1 MSQSQEITAERLLT
15 VIQRIQQGRMSGIL
29 TARRGDGV
37 TAEEGN
43 VDFAK
48 GQIRLVKVGRR
59 SGSDAL
65 SWLSTWSNCYC
76 SFSSSS
82 NTDVDSF
89 LRIFSPSEKQLSTP
103 RPEQILTPRPELSPR
118 VTDQLGK
125 QTGSIQ
131 HTTPL
136 RENRPSEQNF
146 ASDSLVHLIPQQAY
160 PPQEALR
167 FLDSQGLTRT
177 HRHLLLLIDGRRSI
191 AELVRI
197 IHRPESEVIHLLRDL
212 ESATIIRMTRS

>member
-1 MSQSQEITAERLLT
+1 MSQSQEIIAERLLT

-76 SFSSSS
+76 SFSSSI

-89 LRIFSPSEKQLSTP
+89 LRIFSPSEKQHSTP

-118 VTDQLGK
+118 ITDQLGK
-125 QTGSIQ
+125 QSGSI

-136 RENRPSEQNF
+136 RENGPSEQIF
-146 ASDSLVHLIPQQAY
+146 AADSLAHLIPQQAY
-160 PPQEALR
+160 PPQETLR

-177 HRHLLLLIDGRRSI
+177 HRHLLLLIDGHRSI
-191 AELVRI
+191 AELIRI
-197 IHRPESEVIHLLRDL
+197 INRPESEVIHLLRDL
-212 ESATIIRMTRS
+212 ENATIIRMTRA

>member
-1 MSQSQEITAERLLT
+1 MSQSQEIIAERLLT

-43 VDFAK
+43 VDFAN

-76 SFSSSS
+76 SFSSSI

-89 LRIFSPSEKQLSTP
+89 LRIFSPSEKQLS
-103 RPEQILTPRPELSPR
+103 TPRPELSPR

-146 ASDSLVHLIPQQAY
+146 ASDSLTHLIPQQAY

-177 HRHLLLLIDGRRSI
+177 HRHLLLLIDGHRSI
-191 AELVRI
+191 AELIRVI
-197 IHRPESEVIHLLRDL
+197 NRPESEVIHLLRDL
-212 ESATIIRMTRS
+212 ENATIIHMTRA

>member
-1 MSQSQEITAERLLT
+1 MSQSQEVIAERLIT

-76 SFSSSS
+76 SFSSSA

-89 LRIFSPSEKQLSTP
+89 LRIFFFSERQHS
-103 RPEQILTPRPELSPR
+103 TPRPELSPR
-118 VTDQLGK
+118 STDHLGG
-125 QTGSIQ
+125 QTGSM

-136 RENRPSEQNF
+136 RENRSSEQNF
-146 ASDSLVHLIPQQAY
+146 ASDSLAHLIPQQAY
-160 PPQEALR
+160 PPQETLR

-177 HRHLLLLIDGRRSI
+177 HRHLLLLIDGHRSI
-191 AELVRI
+191 AELIRI
-197 IHRPESEVIHLLRDL
+197 INRPEPEVIHLLRDL
-212 ESATIIRMTRS
+212 ENATIIRMTRV